1 MTALHWAARQ
11 GHKSRALL
19 LLDYG
24 TKDDTRGMTALHEAA
39 RKDARSWPSYSSSVE
54 PISKLK

>member
-39 RKDARSWPSYSSSVE
+39 RKDARS
-54 PISKLK
+54 